1 MAVEAIRQ
9 ISDYKK
15 HIKGYMLKEISF
27 LKAVQVPEGPSG
39 LETSFVFH
47 LNNNDN
53 IYAWYNFQLFT
64 FQNNSWVLNC
74 KDQIGAEYDD
84 IQDQRGVSLSSKKPT
99 SIEQYSLGKQT
110 TCIATTETE
119 KYYEKLATFGL
130 EFGPSFRTL
139 DTISYNNDGES
150 IAFINN
156 QAWKQNITRTA
167 ISKHVIHPTA
177 LDGVLQVI
185 LVALSKGGTEPIPTL
200 VPTQIE
206 EMWLS
211 NDLLDKQPYNDRM
224 QLFSKCKANGL
235 REIESNIT
243 AFDLISGQTRVRITG
258 MQVVAIANPATST
271 ADPNVPA
278 RFCFSLYSQPDL
290 DMMTRRE
297 IIE

>member
-1 MAVEAIRQ
+1 MVSHYPASGMLVMAVEAIRQ

-130 EFGPSFRTL
+130 EFGPSFRTF

-156 QAWKQNITRTA
+156 QAWKQ
-167 ISKHVIHPTA
+167 A

-224 QLFSKCKANGL
+224 QLFSKCKTNGL
-235 REIESNIT
+235 REIESDIT
-243 AFDLISGQTRVRITG
+243 QFDLISGQTRVRITG
-258 MQVVAIANPATST
+258 MQAVAIANPATST

-278 RFCFSLYSQPDL
+278 RFCFWL
-290 DMMTRRE
+290 
-297 IIE
+297 